1 VLRHYIAPDHF
12 KVLSV
17 PLLRG
22 RVFTDADRAGSPRV
36 AIISASAAR
45 HFWPGEDALGRR
57 VWFGGGSSFDRPDS
71 SAEIVGIVGDVVH
84 EPLALKPNRDEFYTP
99 YAQFTYS
106 SRVVMVRTAGDPIS
120 MVPAIR
126 RAVQSV
132 DPDLP
137 LTDVQSMNERIG
149 NSWSRQR
156 FDAMLF
162 GGFAAVALLLATS
175 GIYAVVSYAVRMRTR
190 EMGIRLALGATAP
203 AVIRLVLREGM
214 GFPAIGLVVGM
225 GAALMLGG
233 TLRAVLYQ
241 VSPMDPGVL
250 AGAVVL
256 LLAVSLVAC
265 LVPARRATRVDP
277 LVALRAEKPVVRVA
291 PNAEQRRATPP
302 AESLLRCTCRWR
314 GYGRQPPLVLRRPD
328 LPGQFPLSPE

>member
-1 VLRHYIAPDHF
+1 
-12 KVLSV
+12 LSV

-45 HFWPGEDALGRR
+45 HFWPGADPLGQR

-84 EPLALKPNRDEFYTP
+84 EPLALKPNLDEFYTP
-99 YAQFTYS
+99 YTQFTYA
-106 SRVVMVRTAGDPIS
+106 SRVVMVRTAGDPIT

-137 LTDVQSMNERIG
+137 LSDVQTMDERIG
-149 NSWSRQR
+149 NSMSRQR

-162 GGFAAVALLLATS
+162 GGFAALALLLATS
-175 GIYAVVSYAVRMRTR
+175 GIYAVVSYAVSMRTR
-190 EMGIRLALGATAP
+190 EMGIRLALGATGP
-203 AVIRLVLREGM
+203 AVIRLVVREGM
-214 GFPAIGLVVGM
+214 GFPAIGLLLGV
-225 GAALMLGG
+225 ASSLTLGG
-233 TLRAVLYQ
+233 ALRAVLYQ
-241 VSPMDPGVL
+241 VSPTDPGVF

-256 LLAVSLVAC
+256 LLAVSIVAC
-265 LVPARRATRVDP
+265 FVPARRATRVNP
-277 LVALRAEKPVVRVA
+277 LVALRME
-291 PNAEQRRATPP
+291 
-302 AESLLRCTCRWR
+302 
-314 GYGRQPPLVLRRPD
+314 
-328 LPGQFPLSPE
+328 